1 MRRADRLF
9 QLVQFLRARRFATG
23 QQLADELGVSKR
35 TVYRD
40 ISDLAGSGVPIRGE
54 AGVGYQLERG
64 FELAPLTFNDEEVQ
78 ALVLGARMVSVYG
91 DSELASSARSAMTK
105 VEAVLPDPLRQV
117 LLATPLFAT
126 ESPGAPAVNG
136 EMPLLRRAIT
146 EQRRIH
152 FAYERADGEK
162 SARDVRPLGLYFW
175 GRKWTLATWC
185 ELRNDYRSFRPDRM
199 KEVALLDERFDGSDG
214 ITLAGFLEQVDD
226 GEPVEMRPN

>member
-9 QLVQFLRARRFATG
+9 QLVQLLRARRFATG

-40 ISDLAGSGVPIRGE
+40 ISDLASSGVPIRGE
-54 AGVGYQLERG
+54 AGVGYQLDRG
-64 FELAPLTFNDEEVQ
+64 FELAPLTFNGEEVQ

-126 ESPGAPAVNG
+126 ERPGAPIVNG
-136 EMPLLRRAIT
+136 EMALLRRAIT

-152 FAYERADGEK
+152 FAYERADGDK

-199 KEVALLDERFDGSDG
+199 KDVALLEQRFDGSDG
-214 ITLAGFLEQVDD
+214 ITLAGFLAKVEEN
-226 GEPVEMRPN
+226 EPPEMRPN